1 MQNLG
6 TLRVQ
11 KRPDMLLVA
20 FLFMIFLAMGM
31 PIAFAIGIS
40 GTAFFLQYP
49 ELPFTMIVQLPIS
62 QTQNFTLL
70 AVPLFILAGNLMNA
84 SGITNRLIK
93 LASVLTGH
101 MKGGLGQ
108 VNVVLSTLM
117 GGVSGSAIA
126 DASMEARIL
135 SPEMIRQGYSRGFT
149 ANCTAWT
156 ALITATIPPGV
167 GIILYGTTGE
177 VSIGQLFAAGLFTGI
192 FIMIADMITVW
203 LISKKRGY
211 KPERAKAT
219 VGEKIQALKENIWA
233 LLFPV
238 LLLLGIRTGI
248 FTPSEVG
255 SFACVYAV
263 LVGVFVYK
271 ELTIKKL
278 VHTLGSSVLD
288 VGAIMFIIALSGIF
302 GYGIPFER
310 VPDIL
315 EAAILGVSM
324 NKFIVMFIIIII
336 LVILGMFMDG
346 SVVILLF
353 TPILLPLAVKV
364 GWDPVH
370 FGILFCTIVTM
381 GNMTPPVGLAMSAVC
396 SVLDIPISE
405 YIREMWPWLF
415 TTVVAIS
422 ILVFFPDL
430 VLFLPRLLF

>member
-1 MQNLG
+1 
-6 TLRVQ
+6 
-11 KRPDMLLVA
+11 MLIVA
-20 FLFMIFLAMGM
+20 ILFIFFLAVGM

-40 GTAFFLQYP
+40 GVAFFLQHP
-49 ELPFTMIVQLPIS
+49 ELPMTMIVQLPIS

-101 MKGGLGQ
+101 MRGGLGQ

-135 SPEMIRQGYSRGFT
+135 SPAMIKQGYSPGFT

-177 VSIGQLFAAGLFTGI
+177 VSIGQLFAAGIFTGI
-192 FIMIADMITVW
+192 FIMAAYMITVW
-203 LISKKRGY
+203 VISTRRGY
-211 KPERAKAT
+211 KPERERASIR
-219 VGEKIQALKENIWA
+219 ERLIALKENIWA

-238 LLLLGIRTGI
+238 LLLVGIRTGI

-255 SFACVYAV
+255 SFACVYAI
-263 LVGVFVYK
+263 LVGVFAYK
-271 ELTIKKL
+271 ELTLKKL
-278 VHTLGSSVLD
+278 VQTLGSSVLD

-310 VPDIL
+310 VPELL
-315 EAAILGVSM
+315 ESAILGLSM
-324 NKFIVMFIIIII
+324 NKFTVMFIIIFI
-336 LVILGMFMDG
+336 LTILGMFMDG

-353 TPILLPLAVKV
+353 TPIFLPLAVKV

-370 FGILFCTIVTM
+370 FGILFCTIITM

-405 YIREMWPWLF
+405 YIREMWPWLL
-415 TTVVAIS
+415 TTLIVVAV
-422 ILVFFPDL
+422 LVFFPNL
-430 VLFLPRLLF
+430 VLALPRLLF

>member
-1 MQNLG
+1 
-6 TLRVQ
+6 
-11 KRPDMLLVA
+11 MLLVA
-20 FLFMIFLAMGM
+20 VLFIIFLAMGM

-40 GTAFFLQYP
+40 GTAFFLQHP
-49 ELPFTMIVQLPIS
+49 ELPFTMIVQLPVS

-135 SPEMIRQGYSRGFT
+135 APEMVRQGYSKGFT

-192 FIMIADMITVW
+192 FLMIAYMTTVW
-203 LISKKRGY
+203 LLSKKRGY
-211 KPERAKAT
+211 KPERPKASF
-219 VGEKIQALKENIWA
+219 GEKLQAVKENIWA

-255 SFACVYAV
+255 SFACVYAI
-263 LVGVFVYK
+263 LVGLFAYK

-278 VHTLGSSVLD
+278 VQTLGSSVLD

-315 EAAILGVSM
+315 EAAILGISM
-324 NKFIVMFIIIII
+324 NRFIVMFIIIII

-353 TPILLPLAVKV
+353 TPIFLPLAVKV
-364 GWDPVH
+364 GWNPVH
-370 FGILFCTIVTM
+370 FGILFCTIITM

-396 SVLDIPISE
+396 SVMDIPISE
-405 YIREMWPWLF
+405 YIREMWPWLL
-415 TTVVAIS
+415 TTIVAVS
-422 ILVFFPDL
+422 ILVFFPEL